1 MKLKGGNGPV
11 QGRIFFFSGTSPNI
25 CSLHPLIAPPVQTN
39 TLVQAQL
46 KGDQTRKI
54 IATGCSVFWRKSFL

>member
-11 QGRIFFFSGTSPNI
+11 QGRNFFSGTSPNI
-25 CSLHPLIAPPVQTN
+25 CSLHPLIAPQVQTN

-54 IATGCSVFWRKSFL
+54 IATECSVFWRKSYL